1 MIQDIYFTK
10 KWIDNV
16 KKDFPAV
23 DPTILEKT
31 IYAFELVSSLVNE
44 GLEFIFKGGTSLL
57 LLLPK
62 PARLSIDADII
73 TNTTPQNLENKFT
86 AILTKNKFSE
96 WIEDTRSQSNIP
108 KKHYKF
114 FYSST
119 INPQLKSYVLLDV
132 LFQNNPYPKIESKSI
147 EIPYLKIETDIYVN
161 IPTVNSILGDKL
173 TAFAPNTTGIAF
185 GINKAMEINKQ
196 LFDVGA
202 LFNISD
208 DIEEIKTSFNNF
220 IMLESEYRGKQFS
233 TNDVIK
239 DIVEISF
246 KISQINLKGG
256 FKNKVTDEF
265 LQGMKSLRSHLI
277 SGTYNLEDAKIN
289 AAKTAFCVST
299 FNKKVDYLELKNYD
313 INKIKESNLT
323 DDLQIFERL
332 KNIIP
337 EAYYY
342 WQLVQELRKFY

>member
-1 MIQDIYFTK
+1 MMQGIYFTK
-10 KWIDNV
+10 EWLYKV

-31 IYAFELVSSLVNE
+31 IYAFELVGSLVNE

-57 LLLPK
+57 LLLPEPK
-62 PARLSIDADII
+62 RLSIDADII
-73 TNTTPQNLENKFT
+73 VNTSQQDLENKFNR
-86 AILTKNKFSE
+86 ILKKSKFSA
-96 WIEDTRSQSNIP
+96 WIEDPRTKSNIP

-147 EIPYLKIETDIYVN
+147 EIPYLKIETDISIN
-161 IPTVNSILGDKL
+161 IPSINSILGDKL
-173 TAFAPNTTGIAF
+173 TAFAPNSTGIAF

-196 LFDVGA
+196 LFDIGS

-208 DIEEIKTSFNNF
+208 DIEEIKDSFNNF
-220 IMLESEYRGKQFS
+220 VMLESEYRGKQFS
-233 TNDVIK
+233 TNDVII

-246 KISQINLKGG
+246 IISQINLKGG

-277 SGTYNLEDAKIN
+277 SGSYNLEDVKIN
-289 AAKTAFCVST
+289 AAKTAFCVSA
-299 FNKKVDYLELKNYD
+299 FNKKVDYLELKNYG
-313 INKIKESNLT
+313 INKIKQSNLT
-323 DDLQIFERL
+323 DDLQILERL

-342 WQLVQELRKFY
+342 WQLVQELRKFH

>member
-1 MIQDIYFTK
+1 MQDIYFSK
-10 KWIDNV
+10 EWLDIV

-31 IYAFELVSSLVNE
+31 IYALELVGSLVNE

-57 LLLPK
+57 LLLPEHK
-62 PARLSIDADII
+62 RLSIDADII
-73 TNTTPQNLENKFT
+73 VNTSQPNLENKFNG
-86 AILTKNKFSE
+86 ILKKSKFSE
-96 WIEDTRSQSNIP
+96 WIEDPRTNSNIP

-114 FYSST
+114 FYSSK

-147 EIPYLKIETDIYVN
+147 EIPYLKIETDISIN
-161 IPTVNSILGDKL
+161 IPSINSILGDKL

-208 DIEEIKTSFNNF
+208 DNEEIKTSFNNF
-220 IMLESEYRGKQFS
+220 VMIESEYRGKQFS

-246 KISQINLKGG
+246 IISQINLKGG

-277 SGTYNLEDAKIN
+277 SGSYNLEDVKIN

-299 FNKKVDYLELKNYD
+299 FNKKVDYIELKSYD
-313 INKIKESNLT
+313 INKIKQSNLT
-323 DDLQIFERL
+323 DDLQILERL